1 MNPRIQELIEQAT
14 IRGKAYLP
22 GDDGHPTPT
31 EYFDKERYAR
41 LLILECAKFLDERC
55 GSDNCNNV
63 FYPEPEEL
71 LKHFGVKE

>member
-1 MNPRIQELIEQAT
+1 MNKRILEL
-14 IRGKAYLP
+14 KAQCYISIV
-22 GDDGHPTPT
+22 DRDSDNA
-31 EYFDKERYAR
+31 YDMDKFAR
-41 LLILECAKFLDERC
+41 LLIQECAKFLDENS

>member
-1 MNPRIQELIEQAT
+1 MNELIEKIYSETCLAA
-14 IRGKAYLP
+14 GNL
-22 GDDGHPTPT
+22 D
-31 EYFDKERYAR
+31 EREFCERFAQ